1 MLKKIVFIYFFFN
14 LLVCENNFK
23 IEAFNNYS
31 TQKIDFQYSNY
42 SFSLTKANTAPIN
55 YYFSWL
61 PTSNLILNTKLINN
75 FKNDNKLFHTFNLG
89 FLLTKN
95 NIFGISINSLKFD
108 NLYNNVK
115 WNSYFILNKI
125 KVYNWI
131 LSTNLSYNFN
141 KDFSFITIS
150 NFFETKISKYFNI
163 GLGYNLTKIDK
174 FLIQP
179 YFGIQY
185 NL

>member
-1 MLKKIVFIYFFFN
+1 M
-14 LLVCENNFK
+14 
-23 IEAFNNYS
+23 
-31 TQKIDFQYSNY
+31 
-42 SFSLTKANTAPIN
+42 
-55 YYFSWL
+55 
-61 PTSNLILNTKLINN
+61 
-75 FKNDNKLFHTFNLG
+75 
-89 FLLTKN
+89 
-95 NIFGISINSLKFD
+95 SINSLKFD

-115 WNSYFILNKI
+115 WNSYFIINKI